1 MARKTFSQPK
11 DTYDKNYFS
20 YLISELESM
29 TGLTLSKGE
38 RIEINAGD
46 QTELVLVSPN
56 GTKYKLTVNDA
67 GTISTTTVV

>member
-1 MARKTFSQPK
+1 MARKTFAQPK
-11 DTYDKNYFS
+11 DDYDKNYFS

-56 GTKYKLTVNDA
+56 GTKHKLTVDNA
-67 GTISTTTVV
+67 GTITTTAVV

>member
-11 DTYDKNYFS
+11 ETYDKNYFS

-46 QTELVLVSPN
+46 QTE
-56 GTKYKLTVNDA
+56 
-67 GTISTTTVV
+67 

>member
-1 MARKTFSQPK
+1 
-11 DTYDKNYFS
+11 
-20 YLISELESM
+20 M

>member
-1 MARKTFSQPK
+1 MARKTFAQPK
-11 DTYDKNYFS
+11 DDYDKNYFS

-46 QTELVLVSPN
+46 QTELVLISPN
-56 GTKYKLTVNDA
+56 GTKFKIEVNNL
-67 GTISTTTVV
+67 GIITTTTVV